1 MRQLDL
7 FNPLLASGERDDLEF
22 KSAKGGIPASL
33 WESYAA
39 MANTRGGMIYLGVSQ
54 KNGGFV
60 IDGLENA
67 AALEQQIRD
76 ALNNR
81 QKISANLSGN
91 DGVFS
96 RSLDGRQV
104 VCIDVPR
111 ATRAQRPVYVG
122 SNPMT
127 GTFRRDGEG
136 DYHCSEDEVRRML
149 ADQSDEPADSRIVA
163 HFTADDLH
171 SDTLKQYRNRFASR
185 DPAHPWLSEDTLG
198 FLRKLGAWRLD
209 RPSGQEGITVAGLLM
224 FGSDDALR
232 DKTVLPGYM
241 IDFRERLSEDPA
253 VRWTDR
259 VTLDGTWEGNLFQ
272 FYSRVIQRLSAD
284 LKIPFQLDSD
294 LYRKDDTIVHE
305 ALREAVVN
313 SLIHADYRGQGGI
326 VIEKYR
332 DRIELSNPG
341 SLLVSLDQLK
351 RGGVSEC
358 RNKTLQIMFRMI
370 GGGEQAGSGMDKIRA
385 GWASQHWRSP
395 RLEETVRPDRV
406 RVLLPMVSL
415 IPDEASHYL
424 QARFGERFNALDELG
439 VQALVTAHLEGSV
452 SNSRMQEVTGKHPTD
467 ITRVLQK
474 LAQDGLLVQAGAKRG
489 TSYRLPAVVA
499 GLGGEP
505 PSSPLEQSPLHLS
518 ANSPHLNAN
527 SPHLNA
533 NSPHLSAN
541 SPHLLEPSPATD
553 AALLEIA
560 RPARE
565 SKKLPREQLSNI
577 IVQLCADRWL
587 TTSQLAELLS
597 RDAENLQGRFLTA
610 LVREGALELKYPDVR
625 NRPNQAY
632 RTKPRV
638 DAKL

>member
-7 FNPLLASGERDDLEF
+7 FNSLLANGEHEDLEF
-22 KSAKGGIPASL
+22 KSAKGGIPSSL
-33 WESYAA
+33 WESYSA
-39 MANTRGGMIYLGVSQ
+39 MANTRGGEIYLGVQQ
-54 KNGGFV
+54 KNGGV
-60 IDGLENA
+60 LVEGLENA
-67 AALEQQIRD
+67 VALEQQVRD
-76 ALNNR
+76 LLNNR
-81 QKISANLSGN
+81 QKISINLSGN
-91 DGVFS
+91 DGVSIMEFEGS
-96 RSLDGRQV
+96 KLICV
-104 VCIDVPR
+104 DVPR
-111 ATRAQRPVYVG
+111 ASRSQRPVYVG
-122 SNPMT
+122 TNPMT

-149 ADQSDEPADSRIVA
+149 ADQSDEPADSRILL
-163 HFTADDLH
+163 HFTVDDLH

-209 RPSGQEGITVAGLLM
+209 RASGQEGITVAGLLM
-224 FGSDDALR
+224 FGTDDALR
-232 DKTVLPGYM
+232 DKTVLSGYM
-241 IDFRERLSEDPA
+241 VDYRERLSDDSA

-284 LKIPFQLDSD
+284 LKIPFQLSSD

-358 RNKTLQIMFRMI
+358 RNKTLQTMFRMI

-406 RVLLPMVSL
+406 LVLLPMVSL

-439 VQALVTAHLEGSV
+439 VQALVTAHLESGV
-452 SNSRMQEVTGKHPTD
+452 SNSRMQEVTDKHPTD

-489 TSYRLPAVVA
+489 TNYRLPLVVNDAA
-499 GLGGEP
+499 GDL
-505 PSSPLEQSPLHLS
+505 PSSPLDQSLLHLS
-518 ANSPHLNAN
+518 ANSPHVRAN
-527 SPHLNA
+527 SPHLNGNSPHVRA
-533 NSPHLSAN
+533 NSPHLPET
-541 SPHLLEPSPATD
+541 SPVTD

-565 SKKLPREQLSNI
+565 SKKLPKEQLSGI
-577 IVQLCADRWL
+577 IVELCRARWL
-587 TTSQLAELLS
+587 TTSQLAQLLD
-597 RDAENLQGRFLTA
+597 RDAENLQGRFLTS

-625 NRPNQAY
+625 NRPDQAY
-632 RTKPRV
+632 RTKQ
-638 DAKL
+638 K